1 MKKLL
6 YGISFYFS
14 RLFYIVCAV
23 IVCLFITAY
32 FFPKLQQAGTIAVL
46 CLVITV
52 LLDLLIVFSKRK
64 PVTADRIVA
73 DRLSNGD
80 NNRVVIEIDNHLPYR
95 VALQVIDELPFQFQE
110 RNWKKNITAAPRVT
124 TPLVYTVKPLERGIY
139 SFGIINLFLT
149 GALRMVVR
157 HIRTGE
163 DKEVATYPS
172 FMQMRRFHLM
182 ATTNQLQ
189 EAGNRRLRKLGNSL
203 EFEQIRE
210 YVLGDDYR
218 TINWK
223 ATARKSAL
231 MVNNFMD
238 ERSQQVICLIDK
250 GRTMKMPF
258 EGMSLL
264 DYAIN
269 ASLVLSNIV
278 LTRQDK
284 AGILTFGNTV
294 DQYIAPDK
302 KSTQLGFI
310 LEGLYRQNT
319 DFLDSDF
326 EALYTSVRYRIKQ
339 RSLLLLFT
347 NFESIYGLERQLP
360 YLKKL
365 SNSHP
370 LLVIFFENTELNSV
384 LENTAVNLENIYTQT
399 IASKFAFEKRQMV
412 RELNKHGIMAMLT
425 TPQKLTVNTLN
436 KYFELKAR
444 QVM

>member
-6 YGISFYFS
+6 YRISFYFT
-14 RLFYIVCAV
+14 RLFYIVCGV
-23 IVCLFITAY
+23 IVCLFILAF
-32 FFPKLQQAGTIAVL
+32 FFPKLQQVGSIAAL
-46 CLVITV
+46 CVGITV
-52 LLDLLIVFSKRK
+52 LLDLVIVYSKK
-64 PVTADRIVA
+64 QPVTVN
-73 DRLSNGD
+73 RLCAERFSNGD
-80 NNRVVIEIDNHLPYR
+80 ENKVVLEINNHLPYK
-95 VALQVIDELPFQFQE
+95 VTLEIIDELPFQFQL
-110 RNWKKNITAAPRVT
+110 RNWKRRGVAETGISAIE
-124 TPLVYTVKPLERGIY
+124 YTLKPLERGVY
-139 SFGIINLFLT
+139 TFGIVNVFVT
-149 GALRMVVR
+149 GVLRMVVR

-163 DKEVATYPS
+163 EKEAATYPS
-172 FMQMRRFHLM
+172 YMQMRRFQLM
-182 ATTNQLQ
+182 AATNQLQ
-189 EAGNRRLRKLGNSL
+189 EAGSRQMRKLGNSL

-223 ATARKSAL
+223 ASARKNAI

-238 ERSQQVICLIDK
+238 ERSQQVICVIDK

-269 ASLVLSNIV
+269 ASLVLSNVV
-278 LTRQDK
+278 LHKQDK
-284 AGILTFGNTV
+284 AGLLTFGSTV

-302 KSTQLGFI
+302 KATQLGYI
-310 LEGLYRQNT
+310 LEALYRQETN
-319 DFLDSDF
+319 FMDSDF
-326 EALYTSVRYRIKQ
+326 EALYSTIRYRVKQ

-347 NFESIYGLERQLP
+347 NFESMYGMERQLP

-365 SNSHP
+365 STNHP
-370 LLVIFFENTELNSV
+370 LLVIFFENTELGELINQR
-384 LENTAVNLENIYTQT
+384 AQNLEEIYQQT

-425 TPQKLTVNTLN
+425 TPQKLTVNALN